1 MAQFL
6 ALSILSCCAV
16 IALAIYL
23 RDGILA
29 AWSKSG
35 KSSPTKPV
43 ENDDRDILY

>member
-6 ALSILSCCAV
+6 ALSILCCCAV

-23 RDGILA
+23 RDAILA

-35 KSSPTKPV
+35 KSSPADPA